1 MTAAPPSSPAAP
13 STDRGRRRREAVL
26 DAAEQLFVERGFHGV
41 SVDDLGAAAGI
52 SGPGLYRHFASKDAL
67 LMAVLDRIWD
77 RLRPAVEQP
86 ASIAAAQ
93 ALETLLQ
100 AQLDLAFEQP
110 AALVLLVR
118 ELKHLPDEYR
128 ALARRN
134 HRRYVAAWAAAI
146 TTVRPDL
153 SSAQAH
159 ALALAV
165 HGLIDSATLRRQA
178 MPSEIGAA
186 EHRALLEHLSR
197 ELLAAGSGMPPVRG
211 VA

>member
-1 MTAAPPSSPAAP
+1 MSSARTASSALNAPAAP
-13 STDRGRRRREAVL
+13 TTDRGRRRREAVL

-77 RLRPAVEQP
+77 RLRPAVEQRD
-86 ASIAAAQ
+86 AVDAAA
-93 ALETLLQ
+93 ALELLLQ

-118 ELKHLPDEYR
+118 ELKHLPDDYR

-134 HRRYVAAWAAAI
+134 HRRYVAAWATAIAA
-146 TTVRPDL
+146 VRTEVA
-153 SSAQAH
+153 SAEAH

-178 MPSEIGAA
+178 MPSEMGVE
-186 EHRALLEHLSR
+186 EHRAMLERLSR
-197 ELLAAGSGMPPVRG
+197 ELLAAPV
-211 VA
+211 

>member
-1 MTAAPPSSPAAP
+1 VSSARTAPAPPNTPAAP

-86 ASIAAAQ
+86 DTVDAHVV
-93 ALETLLQ
+93 LETLLQ

-118 ELKHLPDEYR
+118 ELKHLPDDYR

-146 TTVRPDL
+146 TGVRPDV
-153 SSAQAH
+153 SSTQAH

-178 MPSEIGAA
+178 VPAEMGLA
-186 EHRALLEHLSR
+186 EHRALLERLSR
-197 ELLAAGSGMPPVRG
+197 DLLTASV
-211 VA
+211 